1 VNKMENYEVALGKL
15 TGQKVE
21 FIFRVES
28 DGPWRQGSAAWIEP
42 APIQER

>member
-1 VNKMENYEVALGKL
+1 MNKMANYTVDLGKL
-15 TGQKVE
+15 AGQKIE

-42 APIQER
+42 ALIQDR

>member
-1 VNKMENYEVALGKL
+1 MNNMENYEVDLDKL
-15 TGQKVE
+15 TVQKVE